1 MCFLIVYLTMCEN
14 KNENNNEN
22 MRDIVDINKRKV
34 EWTINIIE
42 CIDN

>member
-14 KNENNNEN
+14 KNEKNNEN
-22 MRDIVDINKRKV
+22 MRDIVDINKRKI

-42 CIDN
+42 CIDD

>member
-14 KNENNNEN
+14 KNEKNNEN
-22 MRDIVDINKRKV
+22 MQDIVDINKRKV